1 MKTENQNLYPRRSLA
16 GRVLTIVLL
25 VFGVAATQ
33 NILQA
38 ESTEPAI
45 ESVTP
50 ESAAEGTVV
59 TIAGANFGPSVGAV
73 QGTSGVSF
81 NGVWATVASWSD
93 EEIQVAV
100 PPGASTGE
108 VLVTVS
114 SQSSAGVE
122 FTVTG
127 TGGSGPAIGTV
138 SPALGMEGT
147 VVTVRGANFG
157 STGEMGGVSFNGVWA
172 AASSWSDE
180 EILVP
185 VPADA
190 TTGSV
195 VVTANGQ
202 ASDGVTFIVMD
213 TGLGGAV
220 IDSLSAASGS
230 EGTVV
235 TIEGSNFGPSMG
247 AYEGTSGVSFNGVW
261 GQPTYWSDTVIQVPV
276 PAGAPSGLVTVT
288 AGGEAS
294 NGMAFTVIRPAP
306 VIEAIDP
313 AFGSEG
319 TEVTVRGW
327 NFGPSIAALQGTSG
341 VSFNGMWGT
350 PASWSDTEIRVE
362 APAGAL
368 SGLVVVIA
376 GGQASNGSPV
386 TVTGAGTVSRSS
398 AAATR
403 DEGTAPAIRKLKPGL
418 GAVGTVVKIKGSHFG
433 ASQGESRVT
442 FNGVS
447 AEPVSWSDTKIKAPV
462 PVGAATGPVVVTVN
476 GQASSGVDFTVGGP
490 APVIRKLKPGLGAVG
505 TVVKIKGSHF
515 GVSQGESR
523 VTFNGVSA
531 APVSW
536 SDTKIKATVPVGAAT
551 GPVVVT
557 VNGQASS
564 GVEFTV
570 GGPAPVIRKLKPGLG
585 AVGTV
590 VKIKGSHFGISQ
602 GDSTVT
608 FNGVVAEPTSWSDTK
623 IKAAVPAGATTGPV
637 VVTVNGQASSGVE
650 FTVGGPAPVIRKL
663 KPGLGAVGTVVKI
676 KGAHF
681 GVSQGDSTVTFNGVS
696 AEPVSWSDTK
706 IKAAVP
712 AGASTGPVVVTVN
725 GQASSGIEF
734 TVTATPASD

>member
-1 MKTENQNLYPRRSLA
+1 MKIENQNLYPRRSLA

-114 SQSSAGVE
+114 GQSSAGVE

-138 SPALGMEGT
+138 SPTLGPEGT
-147 VVTVRGANFG
+147 VVTIRGGNFG
-157 STGEMGGVSFNGVWA
+157 STAEMGGVSFNGVWA

-261 GQPTYWSDTVIQVPV
+261 GQPTYWSDAVIQVPV

-306 VIEAIDP
+306 VIEAVDP

-319 TEVTVRGW
+319 TEVTVRGV

-341 VSFNGMWGT
+341 VSFNGVWGT

-368 SGLVVVIA
+368 SGLVVVSA
-376 GGQASNGSPV
+376 GDEASNGSPFA
-386 TVTGAGTVSRSS
+386 VTGVGIVSRSS
-398 AAATR
+398 AVATM
-403 DEGTAPAIRKLKPGL
+403 DEGAAPTINKLKPG
-418 GAVGTVVKIKGSHFG
+418 S
-433 ASQGESRVT
+433 
-442 FNGVS
+442 
-447 AEPVSWSDTKIKAPV
+447 
-462 PVGAATGPVVVTVN
+462 
-476 GQASSGVDFTVGGP
+476 
-490 APVIRKLKPGLGAVG
+490 GAVG

-536 SDTKIKATVPVGAAT
+536 SDTKIKAPVPVGAAT
-551 GPVVVT
+551 GAVVVT

-570 GGPAPVIRKLKPGLG
+570 GGPAPVIGKLKPKSGY
-585 AVGTV
+585 VGTV
-590 VKIKGSHFGISQ
+590 VKIKGSHFGVSQ

-608 FNGVVAEPTSWSDTK
+608 FNGVSAEPVSWSDTK
-623 IKAAVPAGATTGPV
+623 IKAAVPSGASTGPV
-637 VVTVNGQASSGVE
+637 VVTVNGQASSEVE

-663 KPGLGAVGTVVKI
+663 KPGSGAVGTVVKI
-676 KGAHF
+676 KGSHF
-681 GVSQGDSTVTFNGVS
+681 GASQGDSTVTVTFNGVS

>member
-114 SQSSAGVE
+114 SQSSAGVK

-157 STGEMGGVSFNGVWA
+157 STGEMEGVSFNGVWA

-235 TIEGSNFGPSMG
+235 TIEGSNFGPLMG

-306 VIEAIDP
+306 VIEAVDP

-341 VSFNGMWGT
+341 VSFNGMWGA

-368 SGLVVVIA
+368 SGLVVVSA
-376 GGQASNGSPV
+376 GDEASNGSPFA
-386 TVTGAGTVSRSS
+386 VTGVGIVSRSS
-398 AAATR
+398 AVATM
-403 DEGTAPAIRKLKPGL
+403 DEGAAPTINKLKPG
-418 GAVGTVVKIKGSHFG
+418 S
-433 ASQGESRVT
+433 
-442 FNGVS
+442 
-447 AEPVSWSDTKIKAPV
+447 
-462 PVGAATGPVVVTVN
+462 
-476 GQASSGVDFTVGGP
+476 
-490 APVIRKLKPGLGAVG
+490 GAVG

-536 SDTKIKATVPVGAAT
+536 SDTKIKAPVPVGAAT

-564 GVEFTV
+564 GIEFTVGGPAPVIGKLKPKSGYVGTVVKIKGSHFGVSQGDSTVTFNGVSAEPVSWSDTKIKAAVPSGASTGPVVVTVNGQASSEVEFTVGGPAPAIRKLKPGSGAVGTVVKIKGSHFGASQGDSTVTFNGVSAEPVSWSDTKIKAPVPVGATTGPVVVTVNRQASSGIEFTV

-590 VKIKGSHFGISQ
+590 VKIKGSHFG
-602 GDSTVT
+602 
-608 FNGVVAEPTSWSDTK
+608 A
-623 IKAAVPAGATTGPV
+623 
-637 VVTVNGQASSGVE
+637 
-650 FTVGGPAPVIRKL
+650 
-663 KPGLGAVGTVVKI
+663 
-676 KGAHF
+676 
-681 GVSQGDSTVTFNGVS
+681 SQGDSTVTFNGVS